1 LSNEEAFSPR
11 RIPSDGL
18 EVLSEEVAEY
28 VAEFGKLLARLKKGR
43 LAGDSVMQ
51 GVSGIVHEC
60 STLDD
65 VSQELRLLAEVSN
78 SAMSG
83 KVT

>member
-43 LAGDSVMQ
+43 AGDSVMQ